1 MTDIRADD
9 PALDR
14 DDRLPW
20 LEAIEEDEG
29 SDGPSALKLIV
40 AVLIGLVAIGAL
52 VGGAFWLANRA
63 GGASTASGEPE
74 LIKAQPGDYKSK
86 PDNPG
91 GMNVSGEGDTAF
103 AASAGGDP
111 KGQINANAVP
121 EAPVTQTR
129 GQAPQAQPADQ
140 GVIKAPP
147 PTNAPAKAPANAQAS
162 APAAK
167 PSAPA
172 ATPAAAGGSIQL
184 GAFPT
189 SAEAERSWKAMSGRF
204 GYLAPLSHSVV
215 SAQVNGKTWYR
226 LRAGGADAAGICG
239 RLRVA
244 GVSCFRV
251 D

>member
-20 LEAIEEDEG
+20 LEAVEEDEG
-29 SDGPSALKLIV
+29 GDGPSALKLIV
-40 AVLIGLVAIGAL
+40 AVLIGLAAIGAL

-63 GGASTASGEPE
+63 GGGPSNGGAPE
-74 LIKAQPGDYKSK
+74 LIKAQPGDYKAK

-91 GMNVSGEGDTAF
+91 GMNVQGEGDTAF
-103 AASAGGDP
+103 AASAGADP
-111 KGQINANAVP
+111 KGQINTNAVP
-121 EAPVTQTR
+121 ETPVTQTR
-129 GQAPQAQPADQ
+129 GQAPAQAAGDQ
-140 GVIKAPP
+140 GLIKAPP
-147 PTNAPAKAPANAQAS
+147 PSNAPPAKPAAS
-162 APAAK
+162 AAA
-167 PSAPA
+167 
-172 ATPAAAGGSIQL
+172 PAAAGGATVQL

-226 LRAGGADAAGICG
+226 LRASGADASGICG

-244 GVSCFRV
+244 GENCFRV